1 MDFNIEKIEAIISR
15 IGSCLECSGKK
26 GSRGERARI
35 VINPERIKLE
45 WHRNKAS
52 LRVLALKL
60 YSARVLLGFEFE
72 EIKGRIS
79 KTGLP
84 SRAKMIFPDSFRSK
98 LPGRFYDNG
107 KKRH

>member
-35 VINPERIKLE
+35 VINPEGIHFE
-45 WHRNKAS
+45 WHRDKAS
-52 LRVLALKL
+52 LRALASKL
-60 YSARVLLGFEFE
+60 YSARVLLGFEYA

-84 SRAKMIFPDSFRSK
+84 SRAKMIFPDSFRNK
-98 LPGRFYDNG
+98 LPRRFYDNG
-107 KKRH
+107 KKRR